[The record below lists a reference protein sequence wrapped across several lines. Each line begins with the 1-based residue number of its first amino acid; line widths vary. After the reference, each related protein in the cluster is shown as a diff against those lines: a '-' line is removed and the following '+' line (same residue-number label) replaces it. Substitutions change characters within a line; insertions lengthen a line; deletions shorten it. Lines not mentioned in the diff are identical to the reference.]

1 MRLRR
6 LSVLCSLLILILCIA
21 TLKIEGLADAVEEE
35 FLESAFDE
43 AVVQLDHVGEDNSAF
58 LDIECDTLSS
68 VVNVFDIDQDES
80 ALLGVQEVIIDA
92 SDEMIEKPFVE
103 GYVHISKGTILYLN
117 KNGHELGH
125 ILDDSVVYAV
135 TEQDEYGADSEW
147 LWIVFDTEESMVNNE
162 DFLTAYVR
170 SNVVTVLSDVETV
183 NLTGND
189 LLRKYQDYIP
199 LPIVTCEVADKEVKN
214 ETIEQDVICSE
225 SFLLQSSSITIIN
238 QPEDV
243 YAEIG
248 ERVYITTEAEG
259 EGLSYQWY
267 IRDLGYSRFAKSS
280 MTTSTY
286 EVKVTENRYGREL
299 YCVVSD
305 AQGHSV
311 KTNTVSILRKEENER
326 SAARITFIDDDGRKA
341 AAESWE
347 RIAARAGIPV
357 TMALI
362 TNEIGKAPCMSWED
376 VSRLQS
382 MYGFEFV
389 SHTHN
394 HIVLPKTDSETIQA
408 DFQLSKEVLS
418 MHGCNA
424 DVLVFPQNASDER
437 TLSIVKDYFAASF
450 RGGNMVNVSPLNL
463 YQITRVNLLN
473 KERYP
478 LTLSA
483 MKAWVDSA
491 VDKGG
496 WLVFMGHNYYA
507 NVNKAA
513 EDDIVRLC
521 EYAKSKGVEIVNV
534 SEGLRTFY
542 QN

>member
-248 ERVYITTEAEG
+248 ERVYVTTEAEG

>member
-1 MRLRR
+1 MV
-6 LSVLCSLLILILCIA
+6 S
-21 TLKIEGLADAVEEE
+21 DAQGH
-35 FLESAFDE
+35 SAKTNT
-43 AVVQLDHVGEDNSAF
+43 VS
-58 LDIECDTLSS
+58 IK
-68 VVNVFDIDQDES
+68 
-80 ALLGVQEVIIDA
+80 
-92 SDEMIEKPFVE
+92 KP
-103 GYVHISKGTILYLN
+103 
-117 KNGHELGH
+117 
-125 ILDDSVVYAV
+125 
-135 TEQDEYGADSEW
+135 
-147 LWIVFDTEESMVNNE
+147 
-162 DFLTAYVR
+162 
-170 SNVVTVLSDVETV
+170 
-183 NLTGND
+183 
-189 LLRKYQDYIP
+189 IP
-199 LPIVTCEVADKEVKN
+199 
-214 ETIEQDVICSE
+214 
-225 SFLLQSSSITIIN
+225 SITIIN

>member
-1 MRLRR
+1 M
-6 LSVLCSLLILILCIA
+6 
-21 TLKIEGLADAVEEE
+21 
-35 FLESAFDE
+35 
-43 AVVQLDHVGEDNSAF
+43 
-58 LDIECDTLSS
+58 
-68 VVNVFDIDQDES
+68 
-80 ALLGVQEVIIDA
+80 
-92 SDEMIEKPFVE
+92 
-103 GYVHISKGTILYLN
+103 
-117 KNGHELGH
+117 
-125 ILDDSVVYAV
+125 
-135 TEQDEYGADSEW
+135 
-147 LWIVFDTEESMVNNE
+147 
-162 DFLTAYVR
+162 
-170 SNVVTVLSDVETV
+170 
-183 NLTGND
+183 
-189 LLRKYQDYIP
+189 
-199 LPIVTCEVADKEVKN
+199 
-214 ETIEQDVICSE
+214 
-225 SFLLQSSSITIIN
+225 
-238 QPEDV
+238 
-243 YAEIG
+243 
-248 ERVYITTEAEG
+248 
-259 EGLSYQWY
+259 
-267 IRDLGYSRFAKSS
+267 
-280 MTTSTY
+280 
-286 EVKVTENRYGREL
+286 
-299 YCVVSD
+299 VSD

-347 RIAARAGIPV
+347 RIAARAGISV